1 MQTSLVNLALA
12 AQQTAAAPAAGGG
25 DAAAGPMGCAGGGSI
40 QSLGFMLLMF
50 AVFWFIL
57 IRPQQKKAKEHQAFL
72 NSLKKG
78 DSVVTRGGVIGRVSG
93 VQDNIVTLEI
103 QEKVRVR
110 VLKGYIEGK
119 HNDASAT
126 AHAAAAAEKDA
137 AKPAASAESKN

>member
-25 DAAAGPMGCAGGGSI
+25 DAAAGPMGCAGGGSV
-40 QSLGFMLLMF
+40 QSLVFMLLMF

-57 IRPQQKKAKEHQAFL
+57 IRPQQKKAKEHPAFL
-72 NSLKKG
+72 NALKKG

-119 HNDASAT
+119 HNDATAT
-126 AHAAAAAEKDA
+126 ASAAAAAEKDA